1 MDLQKV
7 KLFIKQKKFGDVLDF
22 LEKNRKKND
31 NSLELFF
38 YLGRAYSELNKY
50 DLAIKNYLKALEIN
64 PKSIAC
70 LLNLAIIYH
79 NIGEKKKAE
88 NNYLQ
93 IISLNQKCIQ
103 AYFGLYSLD
112 KELVTTEH
120 YDYLFKINE
129 NKELNLNDKS
139 LINFLL
145 SKKEKKNKNFQ
156 KEIIY
161 LKKYHDQN
169 FQSNLN
175 YNKQSQF
182 YYDRLISKEFSK
194 IEFINDSKEFSLPN
208 FNPIFIVGVPRSGST
223 LLESILTST
232 NKKYQTFGESNFF
245 NVSILEQ
252 LSPKIFHKNF
262 DEKNFNIKIDLKK
275 LFGSIN
281 KKYNLN
287 ELKDNS
293 VFIDKSLENFF
304 NLEII
309 LKIFPNAKFVNTFR
323 NFKDSFFAIY
333 TSMLSELSWTH
344 SINDIDNYIFN
355 YLNIL
360 KFFKKKYP
368 NKILDLNL
376 KKLTDNPEKV
386 SKNVFKFLDLEWDLN
401 SLNFYSRRD
410 LFSKTISSTQIRKK
424 IDKKNQSNYQNYY
437 ALINDRKLKSK
448 KFF

>member
-169 FQSNLN
+169 FRSNLN